1 MSHAS
6 AARHSKHQ
14 KGNTARICTPQ
25 HHAQPASLGCV
36 FVSEIARI
44 QNLSLLLLLF
54 TGQECI
60 SSFRKEICHIPSYQE
75 EERRCSCCT
84 RYVFCFPYFPPLGHA
99 RAILVLLPCHALLSP
114 ELREAPNLSQ
124 GSRLKCQD
132 KCQLHRYLF
141 FIFSLSRCN
150 AWSRRVK
157 FVSLK
162 SQMQHVKKLTRC
174 RLNFTRSILY
184 VSQPLRTEQ
193 ARTGQ
198 DGP

>member
-1 MSHAS
+1 MHFFF
-6 AARHSKHQ
+6 Q
-14 KGNTARICTPQ
+14 KR
-25 HHAQPASLGCV
+25 
-36 FVSEIARI
+36 
-44 QNLSLLLLLF
+44 NLSHSLLPGRREKMQLLYTLCILF
-54 TGQECI
+54 
-60 SSFRKEICHIPSYQE
+60 SLLS
-75 EERRCSCCT
+75 
-84 RYVFCFPYFPPLGHA
+84 PLGHA

-184 VSQPLRTEQ
+184 VSQPLRMKQ